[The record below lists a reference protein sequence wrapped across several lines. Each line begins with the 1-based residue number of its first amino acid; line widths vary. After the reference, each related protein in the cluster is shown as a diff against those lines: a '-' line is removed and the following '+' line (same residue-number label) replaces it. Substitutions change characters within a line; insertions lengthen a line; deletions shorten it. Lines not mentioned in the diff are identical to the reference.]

1 MNNMNISA
9 FSIKNPL
16 PIIMFFILAT
26 LLGLMSFNSLK
37 VQNFPDMNLP
47 TITVAATLPGAAPEQ
62 LETEVA
68 KKIEN
73 SIAPIEGIKN
83 ITTKIQDG
91 IVSIVAEFELETDAQ
106 QALDDVRSSI
116 SAIRSQL
123 PGDMKDPI
131 INKVNMSGGIVASYA
146 ISSKS
151 LNEQDLSWF
160 VDNSLSKNILSVKDN
175 LPLFV

>member
-26 LLGLMSFNSLK
+26 LLGFMSFNSLK

-73 SIAPIEGIKN
+73 SIDPIEGIKN
-83 ITTKIQDG
+83 ITTKIQD
-91 IVSIVAEFELETDAQ
+91 
-106 QALDDVRSSI
+106 
-116 SAIRSQL
+116 
-123 PGDMKDPI
+123 
-131 INKVNMSGGIVASYA
+131 
-146 ISSKS
+146 
-151 LNEQDLSWF
+151 
-160 VDNSLSKNILSVKDN
+160 
-175 LPLFV
+175 